1 MSGIPEVDTVT
12 TALDD
17 TAERLAQVLSRE
29 RAFSANVSHQLRTP
43 LMGLR
48 LHLEHAIEA
57 KSPTIDIADAL
68 NEITH
73 LEVMVEHLLALSRDS
88 HPAGDPLDP
97 AHLMEGVRRR
107 WEGRL
112 ARFHRVL
119 QVETQGHL
127 PMVRASEV
135 SIGQVLDVLLENGL
149 RHGAGDTLVR
159 VRSAAGGRVIEVGDE
174 GAGISEE
181 RRSEVFDRRE
191 GSGRGIGLALARSIT
206 EAEGGRLLLAS
217 ARPPR
222 FHIVL
227 PASA

>member
-88 HPAGDPLDP
+88 HPVGDPLDP

-107 WEGRL
+107 WGGRL

-159 VRSAAGGRVIEVGDE
+159 VRSAAGGLVIEVGDE

-181 RRSEVFDRRE
+181 R
-191 GSGRGIGLALARSIT
+191 
-206 EAEGGRLLLAS
+206 
-217 ARPPR
+217 
-222 FHIVL
+222 
-227 PASA
+227 